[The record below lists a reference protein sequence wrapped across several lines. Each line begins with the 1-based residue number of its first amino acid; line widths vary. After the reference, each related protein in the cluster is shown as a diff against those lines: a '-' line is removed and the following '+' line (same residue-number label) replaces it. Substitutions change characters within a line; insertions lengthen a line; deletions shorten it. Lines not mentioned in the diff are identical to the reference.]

1 MRIEAAN
8 LSKTYQQGKLLVEA
22 LKPCSFIIESGEQV
36 AVTGTSGS
44 GKSTLLHL
52 IGGLEEAD
60 SGVIQ
65 YDDMD
70 FSKKYQAQRDEFRLE
85 HIGVVFQSYNLLPE
99 LTAYENILLPVM
111 LQNRKID
118 EGYARQL
125 IERLDL
131 SDRTDHLPG
140 QLSGGQQQRVALA
153 RALINHPGLLLCD
166 EPTGNLDKKNTQ
178 IVTQLLFDIANEFS
192 VTLVVVTHDESIAKQ
207 FPRMMTIS
215 DGVLNGGERK

>member
-8 LSKTYQQGKLLVEA
+8 LSKTYRQGKLLVEA

-65 YDDMD
+65 YDGMD
-70 FSKKYQAQRDEFRLE
+70 FSQKSQAQRDEFRLE

-125 IERLDL
+125 IGRLDL

-215 DGVLNGGERK
+215 DGVLNGGEGK

>member
-36 AVTGTSGS
+36 AVTGASGS

-52 IGGLEEAD
+52 IGGLEEPD

-70 FSKKYQAQRDEFRLE
+70 FSKKSQAQRDEFRLE

-178 IVTQLLFDIANEFS
+178 IVTQLLFDIAEEFS

-215 DGVLNGGERK
+215 DGVLNGGEGK

>member
-70 FSKKYQAQRDEFRLE
+70 FSKKSQAQRDEFRLE

-131 SDRTDHLPG
+131 SERTEHLPG

-178 IVTQLLFDIANEFS
+178 IVTHELHPIC
-192 VTLVVVTHDESIAKQ
+192 
-207 FPRMMTIS
+207 
-215 DGVLNGGERK
+215 

>member
-8 LSKTYQQGKLLVEA
+8 LSKTYRQGNLLVEA
-22 LKPCSFIIESGEQV
+22 LKPCSFAIESGEQV

-52 IGGLEEAD
+52 IGGLEEPD

-70 FSKKYQAQRDEFRLE
+70 FSKKSQAQRDEFRLE

-178 IVTQLLFDIANEFS
+178 IVTQLLFDIAEEFS

-215 DGVLNGGERK
+215 DGVLNGGEGK

>member
-215 DGVLNGGERK
+215 DGVLNGG

>member
-60 SGVIQ
+60 SGEIQ

-215 DGVLNGGERK
+215 DGVLNGGEGK

>member
-8 LSKTYQQGKLLVEA
+8 LSKTYRQGNLLVEA
-22 LKPCSFIIESGEQV
+22 LKPCSFAIESGEQV

-52 IGGLEEAD
+52 IGGLEEPD
-60 SGVIQ
+60 SGGIQ

-70 FSKKYQAQRDEFRLE
+70 FSKKSQAQRDEFRLE

-178 IVTQLLFDIANEFS
+178 IVTQLLFDIAEEFS

-215 DGVLNGGERK
+215 DGVLNGGEGK

>member
-215 DGVLNGGERK
+215 DGVLNGGEGK

>member
-52 IGGLEEAD
+52 IGGLEEPD

-70 FSKKYQAQRDEFRLE
+70 FSKKSQAQRDEFRLE

-178 IVTQLLFDIANEFS
+178 IVTQLLFDIAEEFS

-215 DGVLNGGERK
+215 DGVLNGGEGK

>member
-8 LSKTYQQGKLLVEA
+8 LSKTYRQGKLLVEA

-52 IGGLEEAD
+52 IGGLEEPN

-65 YDDMD
+65 YDGMD
-70 FSKKYQAQRDEFRLE
+70 FSKKSQAQRDEFRLE

-118 EGYARQL
+118 EGYAQQL

-215 DGVLNGGERK
+215 DGVLNGGEGK

>member
-36 AVTGTSGS
+36 AVTGASGS

-52 IGGLEEAD
+52 IGGLEEPD

-70 FSKKYQAQRDEFRLE
+70 FSKKSQAQRDEFRLE

-178 IVTQLLFDIANEFS
+178 IVTQLLFDIAEEFS
-192 VTLVVVTHDESIAKQ
+192 DTLVVVTHDESIAKQ

-215 DGVLNGGERK
+215 DGVLNGGEGK

>member
-1 MRIEAAN
+1 
-8 LSKTYQQGKLLVEA
+8 
-22 LKPCSFIIESGEQV
+22 
-36 AVTGTSGS
+36 
-44 GKSTLLHL
+44 
-52 IGGLEEAD
+52 
-60 SGVIQ
+60 

-70 FSKKYQAQRDEFRLE
+70 FSKKSQAQRDEFRLE

-140 QLSGGQQQRVALA
+140 QLDGGQQQRVALA
-153 RALINHPGLLLCD
+153 RALNNHPGL
-166 EPTGNLDKKNTQ
+166 
-178 IVTQLLFDIANEFS
+178 
-192 VTLVVVTHDESIAKQ
+192 
-207 FPRMMTIS
+207 
-215 DGVLNGGERK
+215 

>member
-70 FSKKYQAQRDEFRLE
+70 FSKKSQAQRDEFRLE

-178 IVTQLLFDIANEFS
+178 IVTQLLFDIAEEFS

-215 DGVLNGGERK
+215 DGVLNGGEGK